1 LKTILVIEDDEEII
15 GLLRF
20 NLENHGYRVMTADEG
35 KKGLDFAKKLKP
47 DLILLD
53 IMLPGI
59 DGYEVCRSLR
69 AHEGMENIP
78 IIMITARSEE
88 LDVVLGLELG
98 ADDYVTK
105 PFSIRELLSR
115 IKVQLRSKENKEPK
129 ADETET
135 ITVRDITLK
144 PEEYKVYLR
153 EKPLFL
159 THKEYELLKL
169 FMINKGKVLKRDLL
183 LEKIW
188 GYDTDIDTR
197 TVDVHIRYL
206 RQKIEDDPSQPS
218 YIETIRGVGYTLRP

>member
-35 KKGLDFAKKLKP
+35 NKGLDFAKKLKP

-69 AHEGMENIP
+69 AHEGMEDIP

-88 LDVVLGLELG
+88 FDVVLGLELG

-115 IKVQLRSKENKEPK
+115 IKVQLRSKDNKEPK
-129 ADETET
+129 AEDTE

-144 PEEYKVYLR
+144 PEEYKAYLR
-153 EKPLFL
+153 DKPLIL
-159 THKEYELLKL
+159 THKEFELLKL

-206 RQKIEDDPSQPS
+206 RQKIEDDPSNPS

>member
-1 LKTILVIEDDEEII
+1 MKTILVIEDDEEII

-35 KKGLDFAKKLKP
+35 NKGLDFAKKLKP

-69 AHEGMENIP
+69 AHEGMEDIP

-88 LDVVLGLELG
+88 FDVVLGLELG

-115 IKVQLRSKENKEPK
+115 IKVQLRSKDNKEPK
-129 ADETET
+129 AEDTE

-144 PEEYKVYLR
+144 PEEYKAYLR
-153 EKPLFL
+153 DKPLIL
-159 THKEYELLKL
+159 THKEFELLKL

-206 RQKIEDDPSQPS
+206 RQKIEDDPSNPS